1 MKRNQSINEMTAAN
15 RIYCNSFS
23 TRENRDLLETTI
35 NLLIWLFPHMWK
47 KKFTHSNVRTQL
59 LTISLPIKYALRWA
73 KKICCHFVSRNVHLL
88 IKSLHWIVWTD
99 LSEIHNMVQHWV
111 QWKAWNLTV
120 ISFCKCGCLANKHGV
135 ITVIANRP
143 KEAGELILTIKLR
156 PFCTWTIFFRL

>member
-1 MKRNQSINEMTAAN
+1 
-15 RIYCNSFS
+15 
-23 TRENRDLLETTI
+23 
-35 NLLIWLFPHMWK
+35 MWK

-120 ISFCKCGCLANKHGV
+120 ISFCKCGCLANKYGV

-156 PFCTWTIFFRL
+156 PFCTWTIFLDYKNKEYLCGLTLICIRKPIDQSNR

>member
-1 MKRNQSINEMTAAN
+1 
-15 RIYCNSFS
+15 
-23 TRENRDLLETTI
+23 
-35 NLLIWLFPHMWK
+35 MWK

-156 PFCTWTIFFRL
+156 PFCTWTIFRLKKQGIPLWLNVDLYKETNRSIKPLKLSSARKQFTMHNAV